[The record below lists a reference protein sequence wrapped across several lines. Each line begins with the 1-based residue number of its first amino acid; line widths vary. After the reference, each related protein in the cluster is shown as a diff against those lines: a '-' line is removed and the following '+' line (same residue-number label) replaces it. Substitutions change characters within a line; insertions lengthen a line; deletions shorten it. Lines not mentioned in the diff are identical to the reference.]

1 MKSFTVG
8 KNDAGQRL
16 DKFITKT
23 VPSLPQSLMYKY
35 IRLKR
40 IKVNSGRGEISM
52 KLSEGDGI
60 SQAFLFDPQSE
71 LTVDVGGKMVSL
83 GKLKLAGRGTKG
95 NRVRA

>member
-52 KLSEGDGI
+52 KLSEGDVVDMYINDEFFTEPQAKYDFLSASKKI
-60 SQAFLFDPQSE
+60 SIKK
-71 LTVDVGGKMVSL
+71 T
-83 GKLKLAGRGTKG
+83 RGTK
-95 NRVRA
+95 